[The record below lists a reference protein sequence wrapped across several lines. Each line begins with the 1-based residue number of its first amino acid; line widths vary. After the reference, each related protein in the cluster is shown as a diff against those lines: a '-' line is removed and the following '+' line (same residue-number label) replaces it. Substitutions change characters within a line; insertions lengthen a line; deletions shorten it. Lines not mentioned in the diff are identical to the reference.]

1 MTAFRTRTLTLA
13 TVALFTAAT
22 AAFAADTNFDS
33 GRWRLEQGTAEP
45 SYAATEPLSSTV
57 NLDAVVLACES
68 ADTGSRPRHLLQ
80 LQLYTTDGG
89 PLRPRRLGAEQSR
102 QLTDEPQARLA
113 IDGQAYPV
121 TLMFGDSYVV
131 VVDSQVDGFAALS
144 RRLQAA
150 LQAGHKLTLGFDLV
164 ANQADEAVVDLRSA
178 GAQAAI
184 RTMRQC
190 AETPVAPRRPR
201 RGAALPATN

>member
-1 MTAFRTRTLTLA
+1 MTAFRRHTLSIA
-13 TVALFTAAT
+13 AVALLAAATPAT
-22 AAFAADTNFDS
+22 AADTGFDS
-33 GRWRLEQGTAEP
+33 GRWQLETGTAEP
-45 SYAATEPLSSTV
+45 SYAATEPMSSTV

-68 ADTGSRPRHLLQ
+68 ADTGSRHRHLLQ

-102 QLTDEPQARLA
+102 LLAEEPQAHLA

-131 VVDSQVDGFAALS
+131 VADSQVDGFAALS
-144 RRLQAA
+144 RRLQVA

-184 RTMRQC
+184 RALRQC
-190 AETPVAPRRPR
+190 AETPAGPRTPRRV
-201 RGAALPATN
+201 GAPPATN